1 MIKMNKQTA
10 VIYARVSTSDQE
22 YERQISEMEQYAKA
36 QNYKVIHIYK
46 EKLSGAKADRPEL
59 AAMLKAAAD
68 GSINMVLV
76 WDLSRLSR
84 NAKDTLEIIEAL
96 NLSCCSLHIKGL
108 SITTLDKDCKPDMYA
123 SLFLQ
128 ILAAV
133 YEMERKSIRLR
144 MESGFK
150 HHLANGGKVG
160 RTAGYVKPID
170 QIQYFTDIKRN
181 LNAGLSLR
189 KVKGALLEQNK
200 KVSLGTIVKVQQH
213 LSKEKAI

>member
-10 VIYARVSTSDQE
+10 VIYARVSTADQE

-59 AAMLKAAAD
+59 DAMLKAAVD

-160 RTAGYVKPID
+160 RAAGYVKPID
-170 QIQYFTDIKRN
+170 QIKYFADIKRN
-181 LNAGLSLR
+181 LNAGLSFR